1 MMSAL
6 FRFHMQV
13 GIRLALRILIPVV
26 SVFFAAY
33 YLLRPELFNFM
44 MAQILDAGFLLSG
57 LCTAAFCLVI
67 AFFTSRR
74 VCLGLNGWIRHLPVE
89 GAYHRRMAGIAIL
102 IAQVPILTILAALAI
117 IAAKLYGASPLPY
130 LIGLPFTG
138 LSCGL
143 CVLPTENKFLSG
155 TFAALAGITFASN
168 DWRFLALGF
177 LLLVAADALSGPME
191 PKKRHPKFRGSLKGT
206 VFVQWMNW
214 RALGWRVLIP
224 YLLSLP
230 FLGFAR
236 LFIVNND
243 PGLLLSAQMV
253 RFGGASSLILFCAA
267 ITNMLAARRPPWPWV
282 RSLPWS
288 AKKRIFHDSFFVGI
302 PMLPILI
309 VTGTMSRD
317 SLLPLIAS
325 FPLFAAFSAYAMRLS
340 PGSKGGAAGKILLL
354 GLFCSLSLCLIPW
367 SSLFFLG
374 ITPLVLLLG
383 TKAEKHQK
391 ISRWLELHHLA
402 AGDSL
407 SWSVR

>member
-6 FRFHMQV
+6 FRFHLQV

-44 MAQILDAGFLLSG
+44 MARILDAGFLLSG
-57 LCTAAFCLVI
+57 ICTAASCLAI
-67 AFFTSRR
+67 AVFASRR
-74 VCLGLNGWIRHLPVE
+74 VCLGLSGWIRHLPAE
-89 GAYHRRMAGIAIL
+89 GTSHRRMAGIAIL
-102 IAQVPILTILAALAI
+102 IAQIPILTILAALAI
-117 IAAKLYGASPLPY
+117 IAAKLYGISPVAY
-130 LIGLPFTG
+130 LIGLPFAG

-143 CVLPTENKFLSG
+143 CVLPTEKKMLSG
-155 TFAALAGITFASN
+155 TFAALAGVTFASN
-168 DWRFLALGF
+168 DWRFLAGGF
-177 LLLVAADALSGPME
+177 LFLAIADALSGPLE
-191 PKKRHPKFRGSLKGT
+191 QKRTHPKFRGSFKGT
-206 VFVQWMNW
+206 FFVQWMNW
-214 RALGWRVLIP
+214 RALGWRVSIP
-224 YLLSLP
+224 YMLSLP
-230 FLGFAR
+230 FLGAAR

-243 PGLLLSAQMV
+243 PGALLSGQMI
-253 RFGGASSLILFCAA
+253 RFGGASSLVLFCAA

-288 AKKRIFHDSFFVGI
+288 AKKRIIHDSIFVGI

-309 VTGTMSRD
+309 VAGTMSPD

-325 FPLFAAFSAYAMRLS
+325 LPLFAVFSAYSLRLA

-374 ITPLVLLLG
+374 ITPLALLLG
-383 TKAEKHQK
+383 AKAEKHQK
-391 ISRWLELHHLA
+391 VSQWLELHHLA